1 MKRLGLV
8 LFIALVAMVG
18 LSPHHLL
25 YDEPFHIEGAVRLVE
40 GWSLPDL
47 LAKPTGS
54 ALGPLYPVIH
64 GILSPLTGLRP
75 PAIRVVN
82 LTTLLMSIIIYSL
95 HLRSLGDKSH
105 LQKAFGYLAI
115 PMIWAC
121 SGMALTEV
129 PAQLFALIAAVMTA
143 PFLVDLERG
152 SLQPDGLARVVRF
165 GPVLCGGMAGLAM
178 GLAILGR
185 QGYLVATPLLLAP
198 AVFSRGEGK
207 ALTFSFSA
215 VGFALLLTAPVFRI
229 WGGLTPPSLSSI
241 SGFSILHGCLAFLYL
256 GLMTL
261 FVCPHWFSPLFS
273 SATPRT
279 FSFVASSLAAVVLS
293 PFAPLPMRSVFEG
306 FPGFIQIGARL
317 TLVFAGSLLILAFIY
332 SCFALI
338 KDGMLERLDLS
349 CLVIALLGAATCFAL
364 RSQFSSRYLLSSLPF
379 LLYAIR
385 SMARPDRP
393 ISLLFAGL
401 GAQLGAVSLASY
413 YQWI

>member
-8 LFIALVAMVG
+8 LFIALVVMVG
-18 LSPHHLL
+18 LSPHRLL
-25 YDEPFHIEGAVRLVE
+25 YDESFHIEGAVRLVE

-64 GILSPLTGLRP
+64 WILSPLTGLRP
-75 PAIRVVN
+75 PAIRVLN
-82 LTTLLMSIIIYSL
+82 LTALLLSIVIYSL

-105 LQKAFGYLAI
+105 LQKAFGYLVI

-129 PAQLFALIAAVMTA
+129 PAQLFALIAVVMTT

-152 SLQPDGLARVVRF
+152 SLQPDGLARVARF
-165 GPVLCGGMAGLAM
+165 GPVVCGGMAGLAM

-185 QGYLVATPLLLAP
+185 QGYLAATPLLLAP
-198 AVFSRGEGK
+198 AAFSRGERK
-207 ALTFSFSA
+207 ELIFSFSA
-215 VGFALLLTAPVFRI
+215 IEFALLLAAPVFRI
-229 WGGLTPPSLSSI
+229 WGGLTPPSLSSV

-273 SATPRT
+273 SATPMAL
-279 FSFVASSLAAVVLS
+279 SLVASSLAAVVLS
-293 PFAPLPMRSVFEG
+293 PLAPLPMRSVFEG
-306 FPGFIQIGARL
+306 FPGFIQIGVRL
-317 TLVFAGSLLILAFIY
+317 TLVFAGSLLTLAFIY

-338 KDGMLERLDLS
+338 KDGMLEKIDFT
-349 CLVIALLGAATCFAL
+349 CLVIALLGAMTCLAL
-364 RSQFSSRYLLSSLPF
+364 RSQFSSRYLLSSIPF
-379 LLYAIR
+379 LLYAVR
-385 SMARPDRP
+385 GRARPDQP

-401 GAQLGAVSLASY
+401 GALLGAGSLASY